1 LVTKALNMSNTTEF
15 TIHVRGAHVIEE
27 GPGFHT
33 VK

>member
-1 LVTKALNMSNTTEF
+1 MSNTTEF